1 MDILLGVDTLSYH
14 CRLVEGE
21 ISLEEVIRESAELGA
36 AFVQLNAVH
45 VKDRDE
51 RGVESLRVLADS
63 LGVGLT
69 LSGDVVGRAGSGDT
83 VAEGAAR
90 VQAWVD
96 LAERIGSPFARVSSG
111 FYRNEL
117 IQFPEKILAEQRYV
131 IDALRAA
138 TENSESTVK
147 VLLENHSDFTAD
159 EYVEI
164 IENVDRDRVGV
175 FLDVI
180 NPISVLLDPLPV
192 ITRLAPWAPAGHVKD
207 YRLVSRYVPDRF
219 HRRGFDVQFCYPGE
233 GVADLPALIG
243 LLRDAPERDTP
254 YLMSIEGLDNAPGVA
269 DQRER
274 LDASLKMLRDLTLTP
289 SSSAS
294 AK

>member
-1 MDILLGVDTLSYH
+1 MNILLGVDTLSYH
-14 CRLVEGE
+14 CRLAEHE
-21 ISLEEVIRESAELGA
+21 ISLEEVVRECAELGA
-36 AFVQLNAVH
+36 AYVQVNAVH
-45 VKDRDE
+45 LKDYDE
-51 RGVESLRVLADS
+51 AAIDALVRAAGDA
-63 LGVGLT
+63 GIALT
-69 LSGDVVGRAGSGDT
+69 LSGDVVGRANRGDT

-90 VQAWVD
+90 VKGWVE
-96 LAERIGSPFARVSSG
+96 LAERLGSPFARVSSG

-117 IQFPEKILAEQRYV
+117 LGHPEQIVAEQRYV
-131 IDALRAA
+131 TDALRAA
-138 TENSESTVK
+138 TEGSSSSVK

-164 IENVDRDRVGV
+164 IQSVDGDRVGV

-207 YRLVSRYVPDRF
+207 FRMVSHYVPDRF
-219 HRRGFDVQFCYPGE
+219 HRTGFDVQFCYPGE
-233 GVADLPALIG
+233 GVADLASLIG

-254 YLMSIEGLDNAPGVA
+254 YMLSIEGLDNQAGVA

-274 LDASLKMLRDLTLTP
+274 LGASLKLLGDLTAVTP
-289 SSSAS
+289 SR
-294 AK
+294 